1 MTNQTVIAADL
12 QSAYEYHLRKPQKE
26 VGVYLISSNRELL
39 NHMEKLMNSHGVFG
53 VMDSYGRVHYIL
65 DARKGISFAENKLHE
80 TVSTLLEDQSSEQV
94 NYQLETQKLVSQV
107 LSRYDFNQKL
117 HGYRV
122 LSTML
127 ELSLNDYSLLN
138 PISKRLYI
146 QVAKV
151 FRVTAAQAERNVR
164 YLLKNL
170 AAREQ
175 EARRNGTVEGKA
187 FLSAPDQRLPVAET
201 VVRLWDICRLEAK
214 IDTMGA
220 GKTS

>member
-1 MTNQTVIAADL
+1 
-12 QSAYEYHLRKPQKE
+12 
-26 VGVYLISSNRELL
+26 
-39 NHMEKLMNSHGVFG
+39 
-53 VMDSYGRVHYIL
+53 
-65 DARKGISFAENKLHE
+65 
-80 TVSTLLEDQSSEQV
+80 
-94 NYQLETQKLVSQV
+94 
-107 LSRYDFNQKL
+107 
-117 HGYRV
+117 
-122 LSTML
+122 ML
-127 ELSLNDYSLLN
+127 FRSN